1 MEDRKIRHEGYRIGI
16 DAATGL
22 VRVAAIRD
30 RDGRVL
36 ARADRPFD
44 IVADDLRREID
55 FLAVERALL
64 EAVGQVVTSASSRG
78 PILAVGIAA
87 TASTVAVVDPRDGR
101 PHGPGILW
109 ADHRASR
116 EAAALRA
123 AGHPALERMLGHV
136 SPEWGIAKLAWL
148 SAAGRLRSG
157 NAIVV
162 ELADWLGFRATG
174 TWIANAGTREWGWAG
189 GDDGTL
195 PVSLLEAIGT
205 RTDVAAHVAQEIR
218 VSGATLGT
226 VLARS
231 AWPAA
236 AHGAPVLVGGM
247 DSHLAAVG
255 MGVAASGRLCLTV
268 GSSSAAIGGLGCG
281 DARGRMYGPL
291 RTAVPGLT
299 GGAWQGG
306 QTTAGLAAA
315 WAQRVLGG
323 SAGTLER
330 AAAASPAG
338 SRGVTFRET
347 MVDRRTPAPRAPMT
361 GAWTGL
367 GLEHGPG
374 DLYRA
379 VLEGIAFGLAEACA
393 GLRPREVV
401 AAGGMLRSP
410 LFRQILA
417 DVLGRSV
424 IRAPD
429 EASAAMLGAAFAD
442 APERVPGLVRVGAV
456 IEPSGADYAQAR
468 RRYLAAEP
476 PESPPRGMPEA

>member
-1 MEDRKIRHEGYRIGI
+1 MEDGEIRREGYRIGI
-16 DAATGL
+16 DAATGV
-22 VRVAAIRD
+22 VRVAAFRD

-36 ARADRPFD
+36 ARAERSFD
-44 IVADDLRREID
+44 IVAEDIRREID
-55 FLAVERALL
+55 FVAVERALL
-64 EAVGQVVTSASSRG
+64 AALSEVVADVAAGG
-78 PILAVGIAA
+78 PILAIGIAA
-87 TASTVAVVDPRDGR
+87 TASTVAVVDRGDGQ
-101 PHGPGILW
+101 PLGAGLLW
-109 ADHRASR
+109 ADHRATG

-123 AGHPALERMLGHV
+123 VGHPDLERMLGHV

-148 SAAGRLRSG
+148 SAAGRLEAPDG
-157 NAIVV
+157 IVV
-162 ELADWLGFRATG
+162 ELADWLAYRATG

-195 PVSLLEAIGT
+195 PGDLLEAAGVPT
-205 RTDVAAHVAQEIR
+205 AAAARVASPVGLTGDILGPVLPR
-218 VSGATLGT
+218 SG
-226 VLARS
+226 
-231 AWPAA
+231 WPAP

-255 MGVAASGRLCLTV
+255 MGVAAPGRLCLTV
-268 GSSSAAIGGLGCG
+268 GSSSAAIGGLACG

-291 RTAVPGLT
+291 RNAVPGLP

-315 WAQRVLGG
+315 WARRVLGG
-323 SAGTLER
+323 SAPALER
-330 AAAASPAG
+330 KAAAAPPG

-347 MVDRRTPAPRAPMT
+347 MIDRRTPSPRAPMT

-367 GLEHGPG
+367 RLEHGPG

-401 AAGGMLRSP
+401 VAGGMLRSA
-410 LFRQILA
+410 LFGAILA

-424 IRAPD
+424 IRSQDA
-429 EASAAMLGAAFAD
+429 ATAAMLGAAFAD
-442 APERVPGLVRVGAV
+442 APERVPDLVRIAAV
-456 IEPSGADYAQAR
+456 IEPSGADYTEAR

-476 PESPPRGMPEA
+476 PPTLDEV